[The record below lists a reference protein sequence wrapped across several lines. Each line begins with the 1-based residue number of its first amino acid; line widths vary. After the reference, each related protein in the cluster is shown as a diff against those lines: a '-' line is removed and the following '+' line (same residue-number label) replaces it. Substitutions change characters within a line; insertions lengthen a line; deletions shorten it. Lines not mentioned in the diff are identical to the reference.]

1 MMTTMMMMIGTA
13 HDDDQWDRKRY
24 TALFSREVGYQYAI
38 QTVVQEVRGLMNVGA
53 ETWAIGER

>member
-1 MMTTMMMMIGTA
+1 MMRMMIGA
-13 HDDDQWDRKRY
+13 AYDDDSKRY
-24 TALFSREVGYQYAI
+24 TALFSREVGYRYAI